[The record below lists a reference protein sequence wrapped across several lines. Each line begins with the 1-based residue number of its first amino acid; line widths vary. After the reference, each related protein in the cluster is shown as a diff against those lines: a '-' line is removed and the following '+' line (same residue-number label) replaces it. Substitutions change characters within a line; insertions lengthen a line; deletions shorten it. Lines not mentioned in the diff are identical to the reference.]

1 LRADSSHSIL
11 RRLFAWRPGGYA
23 RASAETLVWLLLR
36 AGLQAVNVVVLARL
50 LGASEYGRFIAALA
64 VVTFFVPLAGM
75 GLGNVV
81 LRDGAAEPARLQ
93 MLIRASLR
101 IWLRTA
107 LTLSLIAT
115 AVVWLALPS
124 EHAELW
130 AVSLLGF
137 GEVVGSSGVDLL
149 SRYCQARQNM
159 RGYGA
164 IISGLMG
171 ARLLALFFF
180 ADMMRHG
187 AQEWMGLYGSV
198 SLGYLALVAILQWRG
213 WRGNTRPQ
221 PGWWRE
227 GTPFAVVAV
236 SFRLQSEFNKPVL
249 ARLSY
254 ADAGAFNIVQ
264 RAIDVAS
271 LPLAAM
277 QEALWPRVFAD
288 ANAHRRLRSAL
299 FVMLAL
305 ATGLGCVLTAA
316 APALPW
322 LLGSGFDAVA
332 PALRWLAWL
341 PTLQVLRNIGN
352 ARLIVSGQ
360 SYRLTRVYA
369 AGAAVGPVLSVL
381 LIPRWGLSGAVAAAY
396 GTETI
401 LIGLQWYF
409 FRGNFTAHNSKK

>member
-1 LRADSSHSIL
+1 MPTDRFQSLF
-11 RRLFAWRPGGYA
+11 RRVLAWRPGRYA

-36 AGLQAVNVVVLARL
+36 ASLQAVSLVVLARL

-81 LRDGAAEPARLQ
+81 LRDGAADPARLP
-93 MLIRASLR
+93 MLIRASF
-101 IWLRTA
+101 WLWFRTA
-107 LTLSLIAT
+107 LALSLIAT
-115 AVVWLALPS
+115 ALVWLALPS
-124 EHAELW
+124 EHVALW

-149 SRYCQARQNM
+149 SRYCQAQQNM

-180 ADMMRHG
+180 ADMMRRG

-305 ATGLGCVLTAA
+305 ATVLGCVLTLA
-316 APALPW
+316 APVLPW
-322 LLGSGFDAVA
+322 LLGPGFDAVV

-360 SYRLTRVYA
+360 SHRLTRVYA
-369 AGAAVGPVLSVL
+369 AGAVVAPVLSLL
-381 LIPRWGLSGAVAAAY
+381 LIPRWGLSGAAAAAY
-396 GTETI
+396 GSEI
-401 LIGLQWYF
+401 VLIVSQQLFGERAASRRL
-409 FRGNFTAHNSKK
+409 S